1 MRNFVQNI
9 KKNSQKLYNLNPKL
23 KENIILDFAKILKEN
38 SNFILEEN
46 LKDLHDFKKDDALR
60 DRLLLNKNRLEDLCL
75 SLEKIAYLKDP
86 IGSIIE
92 GWVNEDGLLIQKIRV
107 PIGLICVIYEARPAL
122 SAEIIALM
130 LKSSNACILK
140 GGSEAKN
147 TNAAIFSLINK
158 ILEKY
163 HLNDCFSM
171 LFSKD
176 DVYSILKI
184 DDLIDV
190 IIPRGSSKMI
200 QELSKNTKIP
210 LIKQD
215 KGLCHIFVDY
225 NASLEQAVNIIINA
239 KCQRVSVCNALET
252 LLVHESVAKNF
263 FKLLIPKLEE
273 FKVKI
278 HVCKNTFSFFENS
291 NLEYILADD
300 ETFYT
305 EWLAYELSIKIVKD
319 CQEAIEHINKY
330 SSYHSEAILSND
342 FNNIEKFKK
351 TIQSACVYVNAS
363 TRFSDGSKFGFG
375 GEVGISTN
383 KLHAR
388 GPMGINEICTY
399 KYIIDGQG
407 QIRI

>member
-1 MRNFVQNI
+1 MRNFIQNI
-9 KKNSQKLYNLNPKL
+9 KKNSQKLYDLNPQL
-23 KENIILDFAKILKEN
+23 KENIILEFAQILKEN
-38 SNFILEEN
+38 SDFILEEN
-46 LKDLHDFKKDDALR
+46 LKDLHDFKKDDALK
-60 DRLLLNKNRLEDLCL
+60 DRLLLNKNRLKDLCL
-75 SLEKIAYLKDP
+75 SLEQIAYLQDP

-92 GWVNEDGLLIQKIRV
+92 GWVNEDGLLIQKIRI

-140 GGSEAKN
+140 GGGEAKN
-147 TNAAIFSLINK
+147 TNTAIFTLINK
-158 ILEKY
+158 VLSKY

-171 LFSKD
+171 FFNKD
-176 DVYSILKI
+176 DVYSILKM

-225 NASLEQAVNIIINA
+225 NANLEEALKIVINA

-252 LLVHESVAKNF
+252 LLVHKSIAKDF
-263 FKLLIPKLEE
+263 FNLLIPKLKE

-278 HVCKNTFSFFENS
+278 HTHKNALSFFENS
-291 NLEYILADD
+291 NLEFALASD

-305 EWLAYELSIKIVKD
+305 EWLSYELSIKIVND

-330 SSYHSEAILSND
+330 SSSHSEAILSND

-351 TIQSACVYVNAS
+351 TIQSACVYINAS

-399 KYIIDGQG
+399 KYIINGQG
-407 QIRI
+407 QIRN